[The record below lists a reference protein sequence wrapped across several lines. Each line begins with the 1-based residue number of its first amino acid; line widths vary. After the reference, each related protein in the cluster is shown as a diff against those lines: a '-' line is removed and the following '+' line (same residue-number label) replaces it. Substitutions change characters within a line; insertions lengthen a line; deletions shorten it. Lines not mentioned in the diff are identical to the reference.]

1 MIKLDD
7 AYDDGNIFAK
17 ILRGEMPNITL
28 YEDDKTLAFM
38 DIMPQAVGHCL
49 VIPKQPAVTFLDLP
63 DDASAAV
70 MVTAKKVAAAVVKAL
85 DVPGF
90 MLTQLN
96 SSAAGQTVPHYHMH
110 ILPRHEGLEL
120 KFHAREPEDMAV
132 LNETAEKIRAY
143 L

>member
-7 AYDDGNIFAK
+7 AYDENNIFAK
-17 ILRGEMPNITL
+17 ILRGEIPNITL

-38 DIMPQAVGHCL
+38 DIMPQAEGHCL
-49 VIPKQPAVTFLDLP
+49 VIPKEPAVTFLNLSE
-63 DDASAAV
+63 AGAAAV
-70 MVTAKKVAAAVVKAL
+70 MATASKIAPAVVKAMNA
-85 DVPGF
+85 PGF
-90 MLTQLN
+90 MMVQLN
-96 SSAAGQTVPHYHMH
+96 SSSAGQTVPHYHMH

-132 LNETAEKIRAY
+132 LNATADKIRAE